1 MTDTTAGV
9 QSVDQTVRKDRVLE
23 AAAQLFSERRFD
35 EVSMEEI
42 AQQAEVGKGTLY
54 TYFANKEELYF
65 AVVFDGIARLNESL
79 REGAIDPSAPEER
92 LRQMVHRIVSFFSQN
107 RFFFRLMS
115 IEDNRTEGGK
125 GDSRRHW
132 QEERRAQM
140 EAIETVLRNGQK
152 TGVFRIAHPTV
163 EAHILRDMVR
173 TVMVNT
179 RDLDLTVDEIVDIIL
194 CASSWV
200 EFALLDV
207 TFRV

>member
-1 MTDTTAGV
+1 MITEA
-9 QSVDQTVRKDRVLE
+9 QSMEPATRKGRVLE

-42 AQQAEVGKGTLY
+42 AQHAEVGKGTLY
-54 TYFANKEELYF
+54 TYFANKEDLYF
-65 AVVFDGIARLNESL
+65 AVVFEGIARLNESL
-79 REGAIDPSAPEER
+79 VEGAIDPGAPEER

-107 RFFFRLMS
+107 RYFFRLLA

-125 GDSRRHW
+125 GDGRRRWH
-132 QEERRAQM
+132 EERRAQL
-140 EAIETVLRNGQK
+140 EAIETVLRSGQDA
-152 TGVFRIAHPTV
+152 GVFRIAHPTV

-194 CASSWV
+194 
-200 EFALLDV
+200 
-207 TFRV
+207 RVFLSGIRSA